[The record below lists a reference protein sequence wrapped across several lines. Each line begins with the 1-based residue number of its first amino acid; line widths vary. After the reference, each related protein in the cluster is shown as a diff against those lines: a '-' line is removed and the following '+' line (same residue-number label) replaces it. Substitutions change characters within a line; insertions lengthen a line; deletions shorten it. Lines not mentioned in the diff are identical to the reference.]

1 MPALPALVSSF
12 LVTLSVSFW
21 EKQRQGSLY
30 AVPAV
35 LELRDPSAST
45 SSVLGLRRVPPCLIF
60 LRITLLFLFILIF
73 RERFHPVVQAGLEFS
88 TYCRL
93 VHTILPHP
101 LEHWDYRQ
109 ELPHLPSEY
118 LLRAFTT

>member
-21 EKQRQGSLY
+21 EKRRQGSLY

-45 SSVLGLRRVPPCLIF
+45 SSVLGLRRVPSCQIF
-60 LRITLLFLFILIF
+60 LCITLLFLFILIF
-73 RERFHPVVQAGLEFS
+73 TERFHPVVQAGLEFS
-88 TYCRL
+88 MYCRL

-101 LEHWDYRQ
+101 LEYWDYRQ